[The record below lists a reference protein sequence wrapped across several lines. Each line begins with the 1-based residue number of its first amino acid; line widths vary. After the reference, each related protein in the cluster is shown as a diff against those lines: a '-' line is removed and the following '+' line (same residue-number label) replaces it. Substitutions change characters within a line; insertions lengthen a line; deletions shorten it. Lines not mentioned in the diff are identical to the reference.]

1 MSIRASHWSWFAIGL
16 GLLYTL
22 ITTSITWAEHATYN
36 RTSLDLGVYTQL
48 VWNMAHGRPFETTL
62 LLQNRLHM
70 AEHLALLLLPLGPL
84 YGLLPDV
91 RVLLLLQQ
99 AALALSGLP
108 VFWLARCRLGSR
120 LGLMV
125 LACYYAMPLLT
136 DIALD
141 GMYPIVF
148 AAVPAGLAAALAL

>member
-62 LLQNRLHM
+62 LL
-70 AEHLALLLLPLGPL
+70 
-84 YGLLPDV
+84 
-91 RVLLLLQQ
+91 LQQ
-99 AALALSGLP
+99 VALALSGLP
-108 VFWLARCRLGSR
+108 LFWLARCRLGPR